1 MTENADL
8 IRKMN
13 HAFNQGDIVEVMR
26 FYAPDAEVRDLAN
39 APDQPAVITGI
50 DAIRDTW
57 SLWAGAFD
65 ELQVDIDELSEDE
78 DAVIVKAHWHGIG
91 KTSGM
96 SIDVRQFDLYE
107 LEGGR
112 VIRMTLGLKTLG
124 DAQAATLGNRP
135 DT

>member
-1 MTENADL
+1 MAENADV

-13 HAFNQGDIVEVMR
+13 EAFNRGDVATVMR

-39 APDQPAVITGI
+39 APDQATVVCGI
-50 DAIRDTW
+50 DAIRNVW
-57 SLWAGAFD
+57 NLWAAAFD
-65 ELQVDIDELSEDE
+65 ELQVDIEELSAEGK
-78 DAVIVKAHWHGIG
+78 AIITKAHWRGVG

-112 VIRMTLGLKTLG
+112 VTRMMLGFETLGE
-124 DAQAATLGNRP
+124 AQAAALGNRP
-135 DT
+135 ET